1 MARPCKSGGGQ
12 GLAPQHAGMTAHE
25 HPAATRAHFRP
36 DRRRLLCCGAAALGF
51 FTSLAPAP
59 AQASPWT
66 SPCPDTP
73 PRPALDSALQDLL
86 ARCWDGLDPARVWD
100 VHTHLLGSGDAG
112 SGCRLN
118 PVMDQWWHP
127 MEVVRKR
134 VIMDAA
140 CARPAGTGPAASTDR
155 AYVQRLRQLAA
166 DFPPGAR
173 WLLYAFDEALDAQGR
188 PRPDWTTFHTPDAY
202 AQGVAAAHPE
212 RFGWVAS
219 IHPYRPD
226 ALERLARARAGG
238 AVAIK
243 WLPSSMAIDLR
254 DTRLR
259 PFYEQLAASRL
270 PLIVHCGEEHA
281 VPGAGRADL
290 GNPLLLREPL
300 RHGVR
305 VIAAHCASLGQALDL
320 DRSRPRRRPA
330 FELFARLMD
339 EADGRQ
345 RLLGDVSAVFQFN
358 REPEVWRTLLS
369 RQDWHERL
377 LHGSDYPLPAVRP
390 LHRLGRL
397 VAAGLLDRAEV
408 PHLER
413 LRDANPLL
421 FDFALKR
428 SVRWEGQVLSPRVF
442 ASAHHFGGAVS

>member
-1 MARPCKSGGGQ
+1 MRRAAGRPPASI
-12 GLAPQHAGMTAHE
+12 PPMTSHE
-25 HPAATRAHFRP
+25 HSPFLP
-36 DRRRLLCCGAAALGF
+36 GRRRLLCCGAAAAAGF
-51 FTSLAPAP
+51 FTSLGADPAR
-59 AQASPWT
+59 AAT
-66 SPCPDTP
+66 ATTVRTAVGTAGLDT
-73 PRPALDSALQDLL
+73 RLDAETAALL
-86 ARCWDGLDPARVWD
+86 ARCWEGINPAMLWD
-100 VHTHLLGSGDAG
+100 VHTHLLGNGDSG

-127 MEVVRKR
+127 VELLRKR

-140 CARPAGTGPAASTDR
+140 QARPAEGGSLDR
-155 AYVQRLRQLAA
+155 AYVQRLRQLAD

-188 PRPDWTTFHTPDAY
+188 PRSDWTTFHTPDAY
-202 AQGVAAAHPE
+202 AEAMSAARPE

-226 ALERLARARAGG
+226 ALARLARARAGR

-254 DTRLR
+254 DARLR
-259 PFYEQLAASRL
+259 PFYDALAAHRT

-281 VPGAGRADL
+281 VPGAGREDL

-305 VIAAHCASLGQALDL
+305 VIAAHCASLGRALDL
-320 DRSRPRRRPA
+320 DRPRPRREPA
-330 FELFARLMD
+330 FALFARLMD
-339 EADGRQ
+339 EADGRE

-358 REPEVWRTLLS
+358 REPEVWHTLLQ
-369 RQDWHERL
+369 REDWHERL

-397 VAAGLLDRAEV
+397 VDAEV
-408 PHLER
+408 LSPRDVAPLEA
-413 LRDANPLL
+413 LRAQNPLL

-428 SVRWEGQVLSPRVF
+428 RVRWQGRGFSPRVF
-442 ASAHHFGGAVS
+442 ASARHFEGRVA